1 MDQVLPVLW
10 SIIDQKVE
18 QRIKLKWDE
27 LYPDTDGD
35 LEDLERPFC
44 EEEVRK
50 AVVNMAGGSKP

>member
-1 MDQVLPVLW
+1 M
-10 SIIDQKVE
+10 E

-44 EEEVRK
+44 EEEVKK
-50 AVVNMAGGSKP
+50 AVFNMAGGSRP